1 MENSGAKI
9 KELISHGLLVLF
21 TLLGYKL
28 VTVFDLKILRYN
40 FEVFCVES
48 ISDGF
53 AHAKHHVE
61 HQVPIVV
68 AKSYGVFNIP
78 FILFFTFDLL

>member
-1 MENSGAKI
+1 MENSWAKI

-28 VTVFDLKILRYN
+28 VTVFDLKIFRYN
-40 FEVFCVES
+40 FEVLCMES
-48 ISDGF
+48 IPDGF
-53 AHAKHHVE
+53 AHAKHHVK

-68 AKSYGVFNIP
+68 AKSNGVLHIP
-78 FILFFTFDLL
+78 FILFFAFDLL